1 MSNLGL
7 QMSSDSR
14 APQGPRHRGRSWLAV
29 LLSVAVLV
37 GIGFGV
43 RALVDRIPMFG
54 GGPEDYS
61 GEGTGSV
68 EISVVKGQTL
78 AEIGQTLKKDGVV
91 ASVDAWL
98 AAAKREPLTRSI
110 GPGLY
115 EMRLRMSGEA
125 AVDRM
130 IDPDN
135 RIIDELLLRE
145 GLRIWETIEKTSA
158 ATGLSKASLEKAA
171 RNGDKIGLPNYADDF
186 AEGFLFPATYQLEK
200 GESAT
205 EVLTRLVD
213 RWNEAADKVK
223 LNAGAKKLGFAP
235 YEIMIIASLVQ
246 AEGHPD
252 DFAKVARVI
261 YNRLDEDTWGGTS
274 GLLQMDATVN
284 YALKSSDIQ
293 LSTEQLQNT
302 KSKYNTYLN
311 PGLPPT
317 PINSPGEDAMTAALH
332 PADGDWLYY
341 VTVNPDTGET
351 KFTADYDEFL
361 KFREELAKWH
371 EGNS

>member
-1 MSNLGL
+1 MSDLGL
-7 QMSSDSR
+7 MMSSDSR

-29 LLSVAVLV
+29 LLSLAVLV

-43 RALVDRIPMFG
+43 RAVVDRIPLFG
-54 GGPEDYS
+54 GAEDYS
-61 GEGTGSV
+61 GEGTDPV
-68 EISVVKGQTL
+68 AVTVVKGQTL
-78 AEIGQTLKKDGVV
+78 AQIGQTLKKEGVV

-98 AAAKREPLTRSI
+98 AAAKREPQAMSI

-115 EMRLRMSGEA
+115 DMRLRMSA
-125 AVDRM
+125 KSAVNRM
-130 IDPDN
+130 IDPKN
-135 RIIDELLLRE
+135 RIIDQLLLRE
-145 GLRIWETIEKTSA
+145 GLRIWESIDKISA
-158 ATGLSKASLEKAA
+158 ATGLSKAKLEKAA
-171 RNGDKIGLPNYADDF
+171 NNGDKIGLPNYAHDF

-205 EVLTRLVD
+205 EVMTRLVD
-213 RWNEAADKVK
+213 RWNEAADKLK
-223 LNAGAKKLGFAP
+223 LNAGAKKLGITP
-235 YEIMIIASLVQ
+235 YEAMIIASLVQ

-261 YNRLDEDTWGGTS
+261 YNRLDKDTWGGTS

-284 YALKSSDIQ
+284 YALKSSDLR

-302 KSKYNTYLN
+302 KSKYNTYLY

-317 PINSPGEDAMTAALH
+317 PINSPGEDAMKAALH

-361 KFREELAKWH
+361 KFRDELEAWYKA
-371 EGNS
+371 NP